1 MRTLGIL
8 LALLIAALLLPLAF
22 TDKPGTAAPVD
33 ASLLPWTITPTESGS
48 TRVFSLVLGSST
60 LADAIDRFGPDMQV
74 AVIGRREEA
83 GSLEAFFDSVHLGP
97 LTGKLILTAEASDAQ
112 LIGMRQRALKT
123 DYMESAMRRSTLSA
137 DDRLAALRLPIRAI
151 VFVPSARLD
160 EAIVRDR
167 FGAPA
172 EQLVAGDKVQHY
184 LYPERGLDIAINEKG
199 KAMLQYVAPK
209 NFALL
214 RTPLVPTAP

>member
-1 MRTLGIL
+1 MRTFGIV

-22 TDKPGTAAPVD
+22 TDSSPNAPVD
-33 ASLLPWTITPTESGS
+33 NSLLPWTIEPVGAGGI
-48 TRVFSLVLGSST
+48 RVFSLTLGSST
-60 LADAIDRFGPDMQV
+60 LADAIKRFGPDMQV
-74 AVIGRREEA
+74 AVIGRRDEP

-112 LIGMRQRALKT
+112 LTAMRERALKT
-123 DYMESAMRRSTLSA
+123 EYMESAMRRSTLSPE
-137 DDRLAALRLPIRAI
+137 DKQAALSLPIRAI

-160 EAIVRDR
+160 AAIVHDR
-167 FGAPA
+167 FGPPA
-172 EQLVAGDKVQHY
+172 EQLVAGDKVQHF

-214 RTPLVPTAP
+214 RAPLLMPAQ